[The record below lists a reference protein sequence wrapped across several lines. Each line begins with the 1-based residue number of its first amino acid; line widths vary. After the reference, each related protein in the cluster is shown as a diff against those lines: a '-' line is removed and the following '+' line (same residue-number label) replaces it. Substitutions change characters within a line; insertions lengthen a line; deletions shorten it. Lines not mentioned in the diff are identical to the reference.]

1 MLSTGRKNR
10 RNAWGVHIYGCKE
23 AGISYEKQF
32 FKPFER
38 GWLVSVSKNQFAV
51 SEARKRFCE

>member
-1 MLSTGRKNR
+1 V
-10 RNAWGVHIYGCKE
+10 GVHIYGCKE
-23 AGISYEKQF
+23 AGRRYEKQF

-38 GWLVSVSKNQFAV
+38 GWLVSVSKNQFAA